1 MRYFSVSEIILSCVV
16 FAIYGIV
23 MGSLYFIM
31 FSNKRRAFKIPLCII
46 YVIKSRS
53 FSPNVS
59 LKIGT
64 FKRIST
70 KILSSLYEFFLL
82 TAKGVIYIF
91 LIYVCCDGVFRTYTL
106 IISLLLSVASYKL
119 MNKAFGKAVK
129 TALDKI
135 YYAEYCVIYI
145 VLYPI
150 RYLIRLI
157 IKKTAPILRFAIKK
171 LRQKTFKRL
180 SNKKYKEQALILKHL
195 LINPKKTEG

>member
-1 MRYFSVSEIILSCVV
+1 M
-16 FAIYGIV
+16 
-23 MGSLYFIM
+23 
-31 FSNKRRAFKIPLCII
+31 
-46 YVIKSRS
+46 
-53 FSPNVS
+53 
-59 LKIGT
+59 
-64 FKRIST
+64 
-70 KILSSLYEFFLL
+70 

-91 LIYVCCDGVFRTYTL
+91 LIYVCCDGVFRAYTL

-119 MNKAFGKAVK
+119 INKAFGKAVK

-135 YYAEYCVIYI
+135 YYAEYCVIYT

-157 IKKTAPILRFAIKK
+157 IKKTAPILRFVIRK

-180 SNKKYKEQALILKHL
+180 SNKKYKDQAVILKHL